1 MSQRIIGSNTLV
13 QGALPTIL
21 SNTPKSFFDDTI
33 NVIQNNA
40 KLAFTKLR
48 GIPGL
53 MPVMPQGAMYM
64 MVRIDR
70 SRFPGFKSDLQFVE
84 RWSARGRRAKSSGF
98 QLVSSQQH
106 FALVPVLRA
115 NQQEKHFRTHD
126 LEFVLFD
133 SLCVCNFCFQ
143 GHCLKQLCTFQC
155 AQAEPRKQ
163 IFTLEKCDLETF
175 DHYYEKTSP
184 GQQFDK
190 FNVFD
195 NFNTSLLHCQVLTN

>member
-21 SNTPKSFFDDTI
+21 ANTPKSFFDDTI

-70 SRFPGFKSDLQFVE
+70 SMFPGFKSDLQFVE
-84 RWSARGRRAKSSGF
+84 RLVAEQSVSVYQESASTIQTTSGSFSPFRHLCFKKLAKG
-98 QLVSSQQH
+98 
-106 FALVPVLRA
+106 
-115 NQQEKHFRTHD
+115 
-126 LEFVLFD
+126 
-133 SLCVCNFCFQ
+133 
-143 GHCLKQLCTFQC
+143 
-155 AQAEPRKQ
+155 
-163 IFTLEKCDLETF
+163 
-175 DHYYEKTSP
+175 
-184 GQQFDK
+184 
-190 FNVFD
+190 
-195 NFNTSLLHCQVLTN
+195 

>member
-70 SRFPGFKSDLQFVE
+70 TRFPGFKSDLQFVE
-84 RWSARGRRAKSSGF
+84 R
-98 QLVSSQQH
+98 LVAEQSV
-106 FALVPVLRA
+106 FCLPGKCFNYPNYVRIVLRVPSA
-115 NQQEKHFRTHD
+115 LLQEATITKATTTTMTIIIKDSKQNKYISSNRHPRTQS
-126 LEFVLFD
+126 LNKRLFIPP
-133 SLCVCNFCFQ
+133 
-143 GHCLKQLCTFQC
+143 K
-155 AQAEPRKQ
+155 K
-163 IFTLEKCDLETF
+163 
-175 DHYYEKTSP
+175 KT
-184 GQQFDK
+184 
-190 FNVFD
+190 
-195 NFNTSLLHCQVLTN
+195 

>member
-1 MSQRIIGSNTLV
+1 MGWIVIYDRGHVSFLEMPNFSAIFLRQVFDHEVRKGLLCMSQRIIGSNTLV

-84 RWSARGRRAKSSGF
+84 R
-98 QLVSSQQH
+98 LVAEQS
-106 FALVPVLRA
+106 V
-115 NQQEKHFRTHD
+115 
-126 LEFVLFD
+126 
-133 SLCVCNFCFQ
+133 FCLP
-143 GHCLKQLCTFQC
+143 G
-155 AQAEPRKQ
+155 
-163 IFTLEKCDLETF
+163 KC
-175 DHYYEKTSP
+175 
-184 GQQFDK
+184 
-190 FNVFD
+190 FNYPNYVRI
-195 NFNTSLLHCQVLTN
+195 VLTVPSALLQEACERLNFTSALDKYDVHESDMVVLG